1 MKKKINVINDCREM
15 FPQEI
20 IETIMQSRG
29 IDNIENFLNPTLNEY
44 MMPFEDLKNIDK
56 AADIIIGG
64 LKRGDL
70 FGIYADV

>member
-1 MKKKINVINDCREM
+1 M

-44 MMPFEDLKNIDK
+44 MMPFEDLKNIILAPGITQK
-56 AADIIIGG
+56 I
-64 LKRGDL
+64 KRTE
-70 FGIYADV
+70 VWKKC